1 MAITF
6 CTEADLREDAD
17 VAGCNLRVAASKA
30 ADKLLTVRGVQ
41 ASFSLYPYG
50 SGNQTGVSI
59 SGRSDGT
66 INVQQILEAFK
77 GGGHFDSA
85 GAAVK
90 DTTVEQTI
98 KALIDV
104 ISAYFAENGD

>member
-1 MAITF
+1 MTAEDEPSPQNRIIAAKV
-6 CTEADLREDAD
+6 AD
-17 VAGCNLRVAASKA
+17 NLLHVK
-30 ADKLLTVRGVQ
+30 GVK
-41 ASFSLYPYG
+41 ASFALIKI
-50 SGNQTGVSI
+50 GNDVVI
-59 SGRSDGT
+59 SGRSKGEV
-66 INVQQILEAFK
+66 NVQLILERLK

-90 DTTVEQTI
+90 DTTVDATI